1 MYKASVEPIPAR
13 IYTLDLTLEGVI
25 HLQAHIGTSEYLN
38 SDRQPFLPIT
48 QVRIQQRGYHAE
60 RAQEEEVEAT
70 LPFLTVP
77 KARILWVVGGRS
89 SERREMQSARES
101 RTITLLYPDHFLQ
114 GEIGIMPG
122 ARVSDYLVGA
132 GQKRF
137 QNLYNASA
145 GNLRRG
151 TPIAKSP
158 HAERFAFVT
167 FNLRNVAGIFDG
179 QAAEESA

>member
-13 IYTLDLTLEGVI
+13 VYTLDLTLEGVI
-25 HLQAHIGTSEYLN
+25 HLQPHIGTSEYLN

-48 QVRIQQRGYHAE
+48 QVRVQQRGYHAE
-60 RAQEEEVEAT
+60 RAQEIEET

-77 KARILWVVGGRS
+77 KERILWVVGGRS

-114 GEIGIMPG
+114 GEIGVMPG
-122 ARVSDYLVGA
+122 ARVSDYLVGT

-137 QNLYNASA
+137 QNLYNASV

-151 TPIAKSP
+151 TPIAKST

-167 FNLRNVAGIFDG
+167 VNLRNVASIFDG
-179 QAAEESA
+179 QGPEETA